1 MTPRTKKIAA
11 ALAAV
16 DAYLADEAAAAAARS
31 RREQRP
37 VSPTS
42 PWALAGKLAVM
53 GARLA
58 SRGLARG

>member
-16 DAYLADEAAAAAARS
+16 EAYLAEEATAAARS
-31 RREQRP
+31 RSDQRP
-37 VSPTS
+37 VSTAS
-42 PWALAGKLAVM
+42 AWVLAGRLAAM
-53 GARLA
+53 GARLS

>member
-16 DAYLADEAAAAAARS
+16 DAYLAEEAAASARC
-31 RREQRP
+31 RHEERP
-37 VSPTS
+37 VSPAS
-42 PWALAGKLAVM
+42 PWMLAGRLAAM
-53 GARLA
+53 GARLS